1 MLSVSE
7 RTFNQAV
14 LESPQ
19 PVLVH
24 FCAPW
29 CSLCRLIEPL
39 LFKFQGETE
48 GRLKLA
54 RVNVDANFRLVS
66 RYRLKSLPTLILFE
80 GGAIACRVEAI
91 QGRDD
96 LQQQFLSILN
106 KLKCHG
112 TSSII
117 EI

>member
-19 PVLVH
+19 PVLVN
-24 FCAPW
+24 FYAPW

-39 LFKFQGETE
+39 LLKFQRETD
-48 GRLKLA
+48 GRLELVS
-54 RVNVDANFRLVS
+54 VNVDANLRLAS

-80 GGAIACRVEAI
+80 RGVIACRVEAI
-91 QGRDD
+91 QGQED
-96 LQQQFLSILN
+96 LQQQLQAI
-106 KLKCHG
+106 G
-112 TSSII
+112 TSSFSQSG
-117 EI
+117 

>member
-7 RTFNQAV
+7 RTFKQAV

-29 CSLCRLIEPL
+29 CSLCRFIEPL
-39 LFKFQGETE
+39 LLKFQRETN

-54 RVNVDANFRLVS
+54 SVNVDANFRLAS

-80 GGAIACRVEAI
+80 RGAIACRVEAI
-91 QGRDD
+91 QGQND
-96 LQQQFLSILN
+96 LQQ
-106 KLKCHG
+106 KLQAIG
-112 TSSII
+112 IGSFPQSG
-117 EI
+117 

>member
-7 RTFNQAV
+7 RTFKGAV

-29 CSLCRLIEPL
+29 CRLCRLIEPL
-39 LFKFQGETE
+39 LLKFQGETG
-48 GRLKLA
+48 GRLKLVS
-54 RVNVDANFRLVS
+54 VNVDANFKLVS

-80 GGAIACRVEAI
+80 EGAVACRVEAI
-91 QGRDD
+91 QGREG
-96 LQQQFLSILN
+96 LQQQLQAI
-106 KLKCHG
+106 
-112 TSSII
+112 TSGSFSQSD
-117 EI
+117 